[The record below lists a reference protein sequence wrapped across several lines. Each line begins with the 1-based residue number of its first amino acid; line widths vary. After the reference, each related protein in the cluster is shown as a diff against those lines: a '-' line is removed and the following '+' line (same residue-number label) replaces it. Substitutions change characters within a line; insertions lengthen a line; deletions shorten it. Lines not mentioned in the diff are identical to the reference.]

1 MFRLIIYTIFLVLFI
16 TKPSLSS
23 DLDILGYRTAIKTDD
38 VDCKFEFIDNWVSD
52 EYHCHIYLSPTDVIE
67 FNSDPH
73 TKMIGRIHRLILID
87 DSDISKI
94 YEKVVLKYGEP
105 KDRSP
110 NGRRYVWGDASLDG
124 DPTLGIYLIENMKN
138 GGVGLSMDIDKCSS
152 INCGLFE
159 NYNETTT
166 VIEFML
172 LNTDWNDV
180 NGDSIREGNNQT
192 EKVFHRKYGEEY
204 EQILTED
211 VSKIQF

>member
-1 MFRLIIYTIFLVLFI
+1 MFRLIIYTVFLVLFI

-94 YEKVVLKYGEP
+94 YEKVLVKYGEP

-110 NGRRYVWGDASLDG
+110 NGKRYVWGDTSLHF
-124 DPTLGIYLIENMKN
+124 DPYFGVQIENSKD
-138 GGVGLSMDIDKCSS
+138 GGVGLSMSIDKCSS
-152 INCGLFE
+152 IRCGLFE

-180 NGDSIREGNNQT
+180 NYYSIIEGNDQT
-192 EKVFHRKYGEEY
+192 EKVFHRKYGKDY
-204 EQILTED
+204 EQILIED